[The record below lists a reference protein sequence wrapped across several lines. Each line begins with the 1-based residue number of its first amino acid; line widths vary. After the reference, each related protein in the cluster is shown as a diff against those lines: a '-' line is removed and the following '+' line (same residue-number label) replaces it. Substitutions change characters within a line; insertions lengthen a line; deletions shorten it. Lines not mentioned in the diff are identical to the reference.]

1 MTSSGKRVMPRLLH
15 FSIFSFGCFRK
26 EWASFFFFCLW
37 RVQNSLNP
45 QKKKRKEWWVS
56 ECTRC
61 CQHVKFVM
69 EGGRGG
75 GEWLLFIDKQ
85 QATTTSFI
93 QTIIYDPF
101 IKNST
106 SPDLTRGDHGKK
118 KKREQLIH
126 PDGAT
131 ERREKWE
138 TRRMKIGRMSGLCI
152 WVSIYSKWVKTNNRL
167 ATFWWET

>member
-1 MTSSGKRVMPRLLH
+1 M
-15 FSIFSFGCFRK
+15 
-26 EWASFFFFCLW
+26 
-37 RVQNSLNP
+37 
-45 QKKKRKEWWVS
+45 S

-61 CQHVKFVM
+61 CQHVEFVM

-85 QATTTSFI
+85 QATTMSFI

-106 SPDLTRGDHGKK
+106 SHDLTRGDHGKK

-126 PDGAT
+126 PNGAT
-131 ERREKWE
+131 EQREKWE
-138 TRRMKIGRMSGLCI
+138 TSREKIGRMSGLCI
-152 WVSIYSKWVKTNNRL
+152 GVSIYIKTKHRL
-167 ATFWWET
+167 ATF

>member
-1 MTSSGKRVMPRLLH
+1 MTSSGKRVMPCLLH

-26 EWASFFFFCLW
+26 EWAFFFCLW

-45 QKKKRKEWWVS
+45 QKKKKKKEWWWVS
-56 ECTRC
+56 ECTWC

-101 IKNST
+101 IKNSK
-106 SPDLTRGDHGKK
+106 SHDLTRGDHGKK
-118 KKREQLIH
+118 KSVNSSSTLM
-126 PDGAT
+126 GLL
-131 ERREKWE
+131 
-138 TRRMKIGRMSGLCI
+138 SGGKSDAQDENWKDVWTLHLSFYI
-152 WVSIYSKWVKTNNRL
+152 
-167 ATFWWET
+167 